1 MLFTKWSIR
10 QILNSWKPA
19 WIISVTQQCNEC
31 VGRFWTWHSFWT
43 SHFKQHN
50 STIQVYR
57 CVQNWFCH
65 FTQHTSTV
73 QVYRC
78 LQNWFCHLTQHLCTV
93 QVYRTG
99 FVSSHS
105 KAGGVVVA
113 PGCVAEVVVEARVA
127 PEEVGAGAGGVL
139 VLHPG
144 PWLAQTA
151 QGALWLV
158 RIPGVQ
164 LGVLPLL
171 ESGGQYLARRATDF
185 SQIF

>member
-73 QVYRC
+73 QVYR
-78 LQNWFCHLTQHLCTV
+78 
-93 QVYRTG
+93 TG

-113 PGCVAEVVVEARVA
+113 PGCVAEVVVEARVS
-127 PEEVGAGAGGVL
+127 PEQVRAGAGGVL

-171 ESGGQYLARRATDF
+171 APRVN
-185 SQIF
+185 I